1 MATYQK
7 ITRDI
12 TEPAKIA
19 DLQVDVV
26 LSKETTFDSEVTQ
39 YPVEDGFPVAD
50 HVTRNPMQLTMEVV
64 CTPTPV
70 TFFSNLGANQNRLNE
85 VTNAIMKIY
94 NDGEP
99 ITVTTADAIYKDMVM
114 THAPLPA
121 RSKMGFATKCRLILS
136 MFGA

>member
-1 MATYQK
+1 MATYPK

-12 TEPAKIA
+12 TEPATIA
-19 DLQVDVV
+19 DLKVDVV

-70 TFFSNLGANQNRLNE
+70 TFFADLGANQ
-85 VTNAIMKIY
+85 AA
-94 NDGEP
+94 DGRKVLAGHCQSTGGFAE
-99 ITVTTADAIYKDMVM
+99 ADAPDDDKAY
-114 THAPLPA
+114 
-121 RSKMGFATKCRLILS
+121 ATGGDR
-136 MFGA
+136 GV

>member
-26 LSKETTFDSEVTQ
+26 LSKETTFDSEDTQ

-70 TFFSNLGANQNRLNE
+70 TFFADLGANQNRLNE

-94 NDGEP
+94 NDGRK
-99 ITVTTADAIYKDMVM
+99 IRALLRVSSIGVT
-114 THAPLPA
+114 L
-121 RSKMGFATKCRLILS
+121 LI
-136 MFGA
+136 